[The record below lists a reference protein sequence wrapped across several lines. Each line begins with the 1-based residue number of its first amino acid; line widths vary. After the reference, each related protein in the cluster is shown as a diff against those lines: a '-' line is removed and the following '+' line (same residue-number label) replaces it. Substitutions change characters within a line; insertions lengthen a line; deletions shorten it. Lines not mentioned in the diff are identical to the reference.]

1 MKGSVVL
8 CVTKLQPK
16 EASFVYSFTSELRLI
31 PVQLARFF
39 FETLA
44 SIANP
49 IMVRYHCEAR
59 ELQKAFVAL
68 WYFKISSCIKG

>member
-16 EASFVYSFTSELRLI
+16 EASFVYSFKSELRLI

-39 FETLA
+39 ETLA

-49 IMVRYHCEAR
+49 VMVPLSLRGERIAKGVR
-59 ELQKAFVAL
+59 
-68 WYFKISSCIKG
+68 SSLVF

>member
-16 EASFVYSFTSELRLI
+16 EASFVYSFKSELRLI

-39 FETLA
+39 ETLA

-49 IMVRYHCEAR
+49 VVARYHCEAR